1 MLPIILY
8 SPVQNLNDQTTI
20 AKDPELNKN
29 YLREIRESLM
39 ISKAELSRKA
49 NIAPATITRIED
61 CMPCRMETQ
70 RRIVLALGYKIS
82 DSDKIFASDIESS
95 IKDNGGRRSGI
106 DRRDFKYSK
115 HIPEQRSDKERRNE
129 LDRRK
134 KPRRSE

>member
-1 MLPIILY
+1 M
-8 SPVQNLNDQTTI
+8 
-20 AKDPELNKN
+20 NKN
-29 YLREIRESLM
+29 CLREIRESLM

-95 IKDNGGRRSGI
+95 IKDNGGRRLGV
-106 DRRDFKYSK
+106 DRRQFKYSK
-115 HIPEQRSDKERRNE
+115 YIPEQRSDKERRNG

>member
-1 MLPIILY
+1 M
-8 SPVQNLNDQTTI
+8 
-20 AKDPELNKN
+20 NKN

-39 ISKAELSRKA
+39 ISKAELARKA

-61 CMPCRMETQ
+61 GMSCRIETQ
-70 RRIVLALGYKIS
+70 RRIILAFGYEIS
-82 DSDKIFASDIESS
+82 DSDKIFASDMESS